1 MTPATQPGA
10 RSLEDVD
17 RCPWCGHPVPHEKFE
32 EIQKRIA
39 AKERK
44 RVQEIERR
52 LKRAHDR
59 KVAEVEARATARI
72 EGIQKKS
79 AAAIEKANKATA
91 WRVDAARKE
100 GRKEAQAAFEA
111 KLAEAKKAKVAA
123 DRRLAAQKASQE
135 KVLNSRLQEQRQVL
149 EKDKTK
155 AVNGERAKGFKE
167 RQKLEEKLGLLQ
179 RQLQRKT
186 ADELGEGAEVDLF
199 DALKGAFGKDD
210 VQRVKRG
217 EEGADIIH
225 NVMHKGRACGCIV
238 YDSKNR
244 AAWRNSYVTKLRRDQ
259 LAAKADHAILASR
272 VFPAGARQLHI
283 QEGVIVCNPAR
294 VITLV
299 QMIRSHLVQMATV
312 RTTNQAREQKMARLY
327 EFITSDRCAQ
337 LLDQIDSLAEALLE
351 VDVSEKKTHD
361 TTWRHRGEL
370 IRSIQQTQGELS
382 SEIDQIVAAPL
393 VPVRRVK

>member
-1 MTPATQPGA
+1 MKLATQ
-10 RSLEDVD
+10 RSMEDVD
-17 RCPWCGHPVPHEKFE
+17 RCPWCGHAVPHEKFE
-32 EIQKRIA
+32 EIRKQIA

-52 LKRAHDR
+52 LKKAHDL
-59 KVAEVEARATARI
+59 KMAEAEASATAKVGEIR
-72 EGIQKKS
+72 KRS
-79 AAAIEKANKATA
+79 AAAIEKANKAA
-91 WRVDAARKE
+91 ARRVDAARKE
-100 GRKEAQAAFEA
+100 GRKESQTAFEA
-111 KLAEAKKAKVAA
+111 KLSEAEKAKVAA
-123 DRRLAAQKASQE
+123 ERRLAAQKASQE
-135 KVLNSRLQEQRQVL
+135 KVLNGRLQEQRQVL
-149 EKDKTK
+149 EKDKSK
-155 AVNGERAKGFKE
+155 ALNTERAKAFKE

-179 RQLQRKT
+179 RQLQKKT

-199 DALKGAFGKDD
+199 DALKETFVKDD

-225 NVMHKGRACGCIV
+225 NVIHKGRDCGCIV

-259 LAAKADHAILASR
+259 LAAKADHAILSSR
-272 VFPAGARQLHI
+272 VFPAGVRQLHVKD
-283 QEGVIVCNPAR
+283 GVIVCNPAR
-294 VITLV
+294 VVTLV
-299 QMIRSHLVQMATV
+299 QVIRSHLVQMATL
-312 RTTNQAREQKMARLY
+312 RTSNQAREHKMARLY

-361 TTWRHRGEL
+361 ATWSRRGEL

-382 SEIDQIVAAPL
+382 SEIDQIVAAPV
-393 VPVRRVK
+393 VPVRRAK